1 MKFTQEV
8 KDKWVN
14 ALESGVYKKG
24 TGKLRIGD
32 KYCCIGVL
40 VEIMDDIKINET
52 GTEFESTI
60 GYNHTKGYQS
70 GGLGLEYSLVESL
83 IDLND
88 SVYYLDKTFK
98 NMIPQIKELEVEV

>member
-8 KDKWVN
+8 KEKWVN
-14 ALESGVYKKG
+14 ALESGTYEKG
-24 TGKLRIGD
+24 TGQLKISN

-52 GTEFESTI
+52 GIEFESTI
-60 GYNHTKGYQS
+60 GYNHTKGYQR

-88 SVYYLDKTFK
+88 SDYGEDKTFK
-98 NMIPQIKELEVEV
+98 NMIPHIKELEVEV

>member
-8 KDKWVN
+8 KEKWVN
-14 ALESGVYKKG
+14 ALESGTYEKG
-24 TGKLRIGD
+24 TGQLKISN

-52 GTEFESTI
+52 GIEFESTI
-60 GYNHTKGYQS
+60 GYNHTKGYQD

-83 IDLND
+83 INLND

-98 NMIPQIKELEVEV
+98 NMIPQIKELEVEL